1 MNFIRPIKILQDK
14 LLKLN
19 SKIQEFLISVL
30 NQQNKEN
37 TEIGK
42 TPLLKREEAHQKS
55 VRESSLH

>member
-37 TEIGK
+37 IEIGK